1 MMTRRAFVGALP
13 ATALAAP
20 AAAHMAA
27 SSRQPVVAPP
37 ARPIRGT
44 FALDGGRARFFSTP
58 ALLGVVAGHIHK
70 PSLDVVDGIPQL
82 VVVANAEG
90 GQLHVECDA
99 ARRPAAHEPPAARL

>member
-1 MMTRRAFVGALP
+1 MMTRRAFLGALP

-20 AAAHMAA
+20 AAAHRAA
-27 SSRQPVVAPP
+27 STRQPAVAPP
-37 ARPIRGT
+37 V
-44 FALDGGRARFFSTP
+44 
-58 ALLGVVAGHIHK
+58 LLGVVAGHIHK

-99 ARRPAAHEPPAARL
+99 ARRPAAHEPSAARL